1 MKNFLLGIAVTL
13 SGLALAGSGWTLY
26 QLSQLQNSLQ
36 QQQNSFDEQQ
46 NLIQEQQNAIAQLV
60 EKVEANQE
68 EISSVAANATKG
80 SQSSRLASSSNSTS
94 SQQSKGIEPGQFVN
108 KGVNNKIEIGLLSV
122 KRIANPD
129 GGAENVVVVQMRVR
143 RIVPKG
149 EVDSIS
155 FSQSKGRNPET
166 SEVYRTIR
174 TKSTTYLS
182 INSIPKDAWG
192 NAYFWLR
199 VPEEVNVI
207 DIVIPETA
215 IFKNVPISG

>member
-1 MKNFLLGIAVTL
+1 MAGPCSIESEEQIDKTIAH
-13 SGLALAGSGWTLY
+13 
-26 QLSQLQNSLQ
+26 
-36 QQQNSFDEQQ
+36 
-46 NLIQEQQNAIAQLV
+46 LV

>member
-80 SQSSRLASSSNSTS
+80 SQSSKLASSSNSTS